1 MVFSKKE
8 ILALIKK
15 KQIEIAP
22 FDPACVGAVSVDLH
36 LGNSLRVFKK
46 SRLSFDVEE
55 ETYFSSKFQDNTR
68 LVAMG
73 PGGYVLRPGCLVLG
87 TTLENIR
94 LSGNISG
101 KLEGRSRFAR
111 MGLMVH
117 VSSSLVQP
125 GVNNVQVLEI
135 LNVSPFDL
143 VLKPGTKI
151 CQIVF
156 DGVSSKAEYKGRF
169 KKQRSA

>member
-8 ILALIKK
+8 VLGLIKK
-15 KQIEIAP
+15 KQIEITP
-22 FDPACVGAVSVDLH
+22 FDPSCVGAVSVDLH
-36 LGNSLRVFKK
+36 LGGSLRVFRR
-46 SRLSFDVEE
+46 SHLTFNVEE
-55 ETYFSSKFQDNTR
+55 ETYFSKKFQGNTR
-68 LVAMG
+68 VVALG
-73 PGGYVLRPGCLVLG
+73 AGGYVLKPGHLVLG

-94 LSGNISG
+94 LSGNVSG

-143 VLKPGTKI
+143 VLKQGTKI

-156 DGVSSKAEYKGRF
+156 DDVSSRAEYRGRF
-169 KKQRSA
+169 RKQRSA